1 MKQTLHEVVGERI
14 RTLRRRRHWTQPQ
27 LACQSSIGM
36 TTLNRLEN
44 GHHSMSIDKL
54 VALVQTLETSADYLL
69 GLTEEP
75 SEARGKRKTR
85 VHHPPVPRPSLPG
98 AYFA

>member
-14 RTLRRRRHWTQPQ
+14 RTLRRRRHWTQPD
-27 LACQSSIGM
+27 LAAKAKIGM

-54 VALVQTLETSADYLL
+54 VALVKTLETSADYIL
-69 GLTEEP
+69 GLSGEP
-75 SEARGKRKTR
+75 REG
-85 VHHPPVPRPSLPG
+85 
-98 AYFA
+98 